1 MTVLFCICDA
11 PRDNPLDPWLGGNI
25 DGRVMTRRADGIP
38 YALVLIP
45 GADRVTRTDSAGG
58 FSFRG
63 LPEQTLWVYLS
74 ADGYA
79 PDSQLVQTDKGR
91 IDSLTSYLN
100 GLPYFTHCSISA
112 HVYGR
117 GWPPEPLLY
126 CRLAAQVTDRD
137 GDADIDSVWA
147 SIPDIGFTKRLIFD
161 PDSGRYYYT
170 LWASAIPSQR
180 LETLVGLPVRITA
193 ADERDT
199 VSRAPSPGITR
210 IIYDLPQPLFP
221 FGGLDT
227 LSTDTTLIWQRFDH
241 GYSVRYHGEVV
252 RIEAGSPAGIVAAFD
267 TPGPA
272 DTSYR
277 IQAQALVTGDY
288 YWTIEAVD
296 IFGNSSRSAEEL
308 FHAR

>member
-1 MTVLFCICDA
+1 
-11 PRDNPLDPWLGGNI
+11 
-25 DGRVMTRRADGIP
+25 MTRRADGIP
-38 YALVLIP
+38 SALVLIP

-117 GWPPEPLLY
+117 GWPPETLLY

-147 SIPDIGFTKRLIFD
+147 SIPDIGFHQAPHLRPGQWPVLLHPVGQCHPEPNARD
-161 PDSGRYYYT
+161 PGR
-170 LWASAIPSQR
+170 AAGPDHRGGRARHGQPSA
-180 LETLVGLPVRITA
+180 E
-193 ADERDT
+193 
-199 VSRAPSPGITR
+199 PGITR
-210 IIYDLPQPLFP
+210 IIYDSPSRSSPSADSTHSPPTPPHLAAIRPRLLGPVPRRDRAHRGGQPGRDR
-221 FGGLDT
+221 GGL
-227 LSTDTTLIWQRFDH
+227 
-241 GYSVRYHGEVV
+241 
-252 RIEAGSPAGIVAAFD
+252 
-267 TPGPA
+267 
-272 DTSYR
+272 
-277 IQAQALVTGDY
+277 
-288 YWTIEAVD
+288 
-296 IFGNSSRSAEEL
+296 
-308 FHAR
+308 